1 MRLQS
6 LRNLIDA
13 EDIFAY
19 DVVFT
24 LICCQRKAESQGKK
38 GGRGKKKKKIF
49 DPNWCESASKNNP
62 ISTVPITPLHMFR
75 Y

>member
-6 LRNLIDA
+6 LRNFIDA

-19 DVVFT
+19 DVVFIP
-24 LICCQRKAESQGKK
+24 ICCQRKAESQGEK
-38 GGRGKKKKKIF
+38 GGKGKKKKKY
-49 DPNWCESASKNNP
+49 WTQMSESASKNNP